1 MSLKTANFN
10 YFLLLGIHFVSI
22 NVVVYLL
29 FEFEVEFGATH
40 RFVHFYHL
48 QNLPVFNFYAVYK

>member
-10 YFLLLGIHFVSI
+10 YFLLVGIHFVSI

-29 FEFEVEFGATH
+29 FEFEVEFEATH
-40 RFVHFYHL
+40 RFVHFYL
-48 QNLPVFNFYAVYK
+48 KESSCVQLLCSL